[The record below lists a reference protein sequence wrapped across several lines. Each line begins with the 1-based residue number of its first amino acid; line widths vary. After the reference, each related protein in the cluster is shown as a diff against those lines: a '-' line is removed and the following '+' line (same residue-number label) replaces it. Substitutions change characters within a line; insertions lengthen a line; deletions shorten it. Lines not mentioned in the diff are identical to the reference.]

1 MAFSDIISPVMDPL
15 MASLPTPYNLV
26 LVSFLITGSITLVY
40 KFITDQNLM
49 KELKAEM
56 KDLQKQMKQLKDN
69 PEKMMAVQKQ
79 VMEKN
84 MKYMMQSLKP
94 TLITLIPILFIFNWL
109 RTYYTDLGNPD
120 VLFGLSWLWIY
131 IIFSVAISIGLR
143 KALKIH

>member
-1 MAFSDIISPVMDPL
+1 MAFYEFLSPVMDPL
-15 MASLPTPYNLV
+15 MGALPSPYNLL
-26 LVSFLITGSITLVY
+26 LVSFLITGTITLVY
-40 KFITDQNLM
+40 KFLTDQNLM
-49 KELKAEM
+49 KELKTEM
-56 KDLQKQMKQLKDN
+56 KDLQKEMKQLKDH

-94 TLITLIPILFIFNWL
+94 TLITLIPILFIFTWL

-120 VLFGLSWLWIY
+120 VLFGLSWIWIY
-131 IIFSVAISIGLR
+131 IIFSIAISITLR

>member
-1 MAFSDIISPVMDPL
+1 MSFSAILDPVLNPVM
-15 MASLPTPYNLV
+15 SIPTPWNLI
-26 LVSFLITGSITLVY
+26 LVSFIITSIVTLAY
-40 KFITDQNLM
+40 KFFTDQKLM
-49 KELKAEM
+49 KELKGEM
-56 KDLQKQMKQLKDN
+56 KDLQKEMKEFKAH
-69 PEKMMAVQKQ
+69 PEKVMAAQKK